1 MQRIVIPEEPKMDAR
16 LVMEAGTAYPSQLDF
31 DSSSIVKIGRSKE
44 NNLVLRDEMAS
55 RFHAEVYFQEGSWF
69 LKNLS
74 QSNGTR
80 VEDVFVQGTIQL
92 DLPVIIQIGD
102 SQLRMELADDSQA
115 TTKRK
120 SKKVSSEPLADVTID
135 SHLSGEFAALYGYM
149 IDCLL
154 GSTPRLLVEKALQ
167 LLLKQCGAE
176 QVGYSG
182 LEGEGVPKII
192 LPENGNPDA
201 ELSASLT
208 REAKNRKNVVWLLGD
223 DQDMVS
229 ESLGSMKD
237 AICIPLFVQE
247 TEKDSPVWMGAVHLY
262 HSSRGFRP
270 GNIDFARSVCN
281 CLGNSLNALKRR
293 LVLKSDLERVKIHSG
308 NTHEEMVGQ
317 SPQLK
322 KVLDSVSRLAPR
334 NNTVLI
340 TGESGVGKEL
350 VALGLHRLS
359 SRNKGPLVCV
369 NCATLNN
376 TLADAELFGH
386 AQGAYT
392 GADQSGMGYFQQA
405 DDGTLFLDEVG
416 ELTPDVQAKLL
427 RVLETGKFRPVRGK
441 EISVDVRVVAAT
453 NRDLEKEVEE
463 GRFRKDLYYRL
474 ANIQIEVPPLRE
486 RMADIPRLVEHFL
499 KMFAIQYHKP
509 VSITREAMD
518 KLGRYHW
525 PGNIRQLKSVLESSL
540 NRSAGSMIEETDI
553 EVPRERREGPDLP
566 GVMSLEELEAW
577 GIERALESTDW
588 NQTQAAAVLGI
599 HRETLMTKMRK
610 YGLRKK

>member
-1 MQRIVIPEEPKMDAR
+1 
-16 LVMEAGTAYPSQLDF
+16 
-31 DSSSIVKIGRSKE
+31 
-44 NNLVLRDEMAS
+44 
-55 RFHAEVYFQEGSWF
+55 
-69 LKNLS
+69 
-74 QSNGTR
+74 
-80 VEDVFVQGTIQL
+80 
-92 DLPVIIQIGD
+92 
-102 SQLRMELADDSQA
+102 
-115 TTKRK
+115 
-120 SKKVSSEPLADVTID
+120 
-135 SHLSGEFAALYGYM
+135 
-149 IDCLL
+149 
-154 GSTPRLLVEKALQ
+154 
-167 LLLKQCGAE
+167 
-176 QVGYSG
+176 
-182 LEGEGVPKII
+182 
-192 LPENGNPDA
+192 
-201 ELSASLT
+201 
-208 REAKNRKNVVWLLGD
+208 
-223 DQDMVS
+223 
-229 ESLGSMKD
+229 
-237 AICIPLFVQE
+237 
-247 TEKDSPVWMGAVHLY
+247 
-262 HSSRGFRP
+262 
-270 GNIDFARSVCN
+270 
-281 CLGNSLNALKRR
+281 
-293 LVLKSDLERVKIHSG
+293 
-308 NTHEEMVGQ
+308 
-317 SPQLK
+317 
-322 KVLDSVSRLAPR
+322 VLDSVSRLAPR

-350 VALGLHRLS
+350 VALGLHRFS

-486 RMADIPRLVEHFL
+486 RMADIPKLVEHFL

-518 KLGRYHW
+518 KLSRYHW

-540 NRSAGSMIEETDI
+540 NRSAGSIIEETDI

>member
-1 MQRIVIPEEPKMDAR
+1 VIVIPEEPKMDAR

-55 RFHAEVYFQEGSWF
+55 RFHAEVYFQDGSWF

-80 VEDVFVQGTIQL
+80 VEEEFVQGTVKL

-120 SKKVSSEPLADVTID
+120 SKKVSSEPVEASAVD
-135 SHLSGEFAALYGYM
+135 SHLSGEFGALYGYM
-149 IDCLL
+149 LDCLL
-154 GSTPRLLVEKALQ
+154 GSTPRILVEKALQ

-201 ELSASLT
+201 ELSTSLT
-208 REAKNRKNVVWLLGD
+208 REAKNRKNIVWLRGD
-223 DQDMVS
+223 DEDIAGD
-229 ESLGSMKD
+229 SLAPIRD
-237 AICIPLFVQE
+237 AICVPLFVQE
-247 TEKDSPVWMGAVHLY
+247 NEKDSPIWMGAVHLY
-262 HSSRGFRP
+262 HSSKVFRP
-270 GNIDFARSVCN
+270 GNIDFARSVCK

-293 LVLKSDLERVKIHSG
+293 LVIESDLVRLKVHSG
-308 NTHEEMVGQ
+308 NIHEEMIGQ

-350 VALGLHRLS
+350 VALGLHRMS

-427 RVLETGKFRPVRGK
+427 RVLETGKFRPVRGR

-486 RMADIPRLVEHFL
+486 RMADIPKLVEHFL

-518 KLGRYHW
+518 KLSRYHW

>member
-1 MQRIVIPEEPKMDAR
+1 MDAR

-120 SKKVSSEPLADVTID
+120 SKKVSSEPSEDKTLE

-223 DQDMVS
+223 DQDVVS

-237 AICIPLFVQE
+237 ADLRTAFCAGNR
-247 TEKDSPVWMGAVHLY
+247 K
-262 HSSRGFRP
+262 GF
-270 GNIDFARSVCN
+270 
-281 CLGNSLNALKRR
+281 
-293 LVLKSDLERVKIHSG
+293 
-308 NTHEEMVGQ
+308 
-317 SPQLK
+317 
-322 KVLDSVSRLAPR
+322 SRLDGGGTSLP
-334 NNTVLI
+334 
-340 TGESGVGKEL
+340 
-350 VALGLHRLS
+350 
-359 SRNKGPLVCV
+359 
-369 NCATLNN
+369 
-376 TLADAELFGH
+376 F
-386 AQGAYT
+386 
-392 GADQSGMGYFQQA
+392 FQ
-405 DDGTLFLDEVG
+405 
-416 ELTPDVQAKLL
+416 
-427 RVLETGKFRPVRGK
+427 
-441 EISVDVRVVAAT
+441 
-453 NRDLEKEVEE
+453 
-463 GRFRKDLYYRL
+463 RF
-474 ANIQIEVPPLRE
+474 
-486 RMADIPRLVEHFL
+486 
-499 KMFAIQYHKP
+499 
-509 VSITREAMD
+509 S
-518 KLGRYHW
+518 
-525 PGNIRQLKSVLESSL
+525 PG
-540 NRSAGSMIEETDI
+540 
-553 EVPRERREGPDLP
+553 
-566 GVMSLEELEAW
+566 
-577 GIERALESTDW
+577 
-588 NQTQAAAVLGI
+588 
-599 HRETLMTKMRK
+599 
-610 YGLRKK
+610 